1 MIPKKQRLSDEE
13 LKKLIDAYN
22 VAKDKKTLIR
32 INCVIAW
39 GKGWEW
45 SMIEDILMVSKD
57 VIDDAIG
64 KYTLWRYAKNEI
76 LQVYYEE
83 KEKFKSRIKEFFEED
98 IKDKLIKLELKTF
111 IGTSFQIISG

>member
-1 MIPKKQRLSDEE
+1 MPKKQRLSDEE

-45 SMIEDILMVSKD
+45 STI
-57 VIDDAIG
+57 
-64 KYTLWRYAKNEI
+64 
-76 LQVYYEE
+76 
-83 KEKFKSRIKEFFEED
+83 
-98 IKDKLIKLELKTF
+98 
-111 IGTSFQIISG
+111 IGTAFQIISG

>member
-39 GKGWEW
+39 GKGWKW
-45 SMIEDILMVSKD
+45 STIEDILMVSKD

-64 KYTLWRYAKNEI
+64 I
-76 LQVYYEE
+76 LNR
-83 KEKFKSRIKEFFEED
+83 F
-98 IKDKLIKLELKTF
+98 
-111 IGTSFQIISG
+111 

>member
-1 MIPKKQRLSDEE
+1 MPKKQRLSDEE

-45 SMIEDILMVSKD
+45 STIEDILMLSKD

-64 KYTLWRYAKNEI
+64 EYTLFGIQGLTTENHYEGHHNKMTKE
-76 LQVYYEE
+76 EE
-83 KEKFKSRIKEFFEED
+83 KAVI
-98 IKDKLIKLELKTF
+98 
-111 IGTSFQIISG
+111 